1 MPVPLLYFTFANQAD
16 NHLPLLREE
25 LDQIKDILRPAE
37 SRGFIRVER
46 EESTRTADIIKTLAA
61 FPDQIAVFHY
71 SGHAGHHLLELEDG
85 PAQSGGLAKLL
96 GGQKNLVLVF
106 LNGCSTKGQ
115 VEQLLK
121 AGVKA
126 VIATSVPIQDDKA
139 SLFATAFYR
148 ALSNKRGISRA
159 FQFAAAS
166 LETARSGIPEP
177 QIFRG
182 FDLSAGEPEEIL
194 PWGLYIPAAHF
205 DETANW
211 SLPYYREIGLPA
223 DMISYI
229 NQRLHLNKYIVLV
242 LDEMCRYNKDIY
254 SQMVEIREGNEE
266 KKDSSTYLDL
276 VIQNF
281 PWVIGAQLQL
291 LRQHNKADSGRLEQL
306 LSVYVSLAM
315 TLYYILLSDCW
326 DEKRELRFP
335 VGNGFN
341 KNLLPGK
348 ENIREFDFFATMLD
362 IYRLMTEMDASFFMP
377 ETVRFCQQLEDKN
390 THAAKAWAFFEK
402 LKKNFEQAANQ
413 DIEKLCLSA
422 EQALAILL
430 KEAAFLA
437 DYKML
442 TVRNISIDYPRH
454 AKEVYEL
461 KLGALNAIVST
472 SLSLYE
478 DVDKRR
484 KSSYAN
490 CNSVILAPSEKD
502 MRQTLNLSPF
512 IIDKNAFLNNDHIDA
527 FFFTY
532 EDQGRY
538 YYLTTNHGFFQAL
551 DNEKGTDIIDTSL
564 TMADFEEGANITRNS
579 GGGDSFGFE
588 DAFGLPGATPAL
600 KDSPKAFALLET
612 QFEQLKTDF
621 NL

>member
-16 NHLPLLREE
+16 NHLPLLKEE
-25 LDQIKDILRPAE
+25 LDLIKDTLRPVEA
-37 SRGFIRVER
+37 RGFIKVER
-46 EESTRTADIIKTLAA
+46 EESAQTADIMKTLAA
-61 FPDQIAVFHY
+61 YPDQIAIFHY
-71 SGHAGHHLLELEDG
+71 SGHAGNQLLELEDG

-96 GGQKNLVLVF
+96 GDQKNLVLVF

-115 VEQLLK
+115 VEQLMK

-159 FQFAAAS
+159 FQFAAAA
-166 LETARSGIPEP
+166 LETAKSGIPEP
-177 QIFRG
+177 RIFRG
-182 FDLSAGEPEEIL
+182 FDLDEGEPGEAL
-194 PWGLYIPAAHF
+194 PWGLYIAAAGY

-211 SLPYYREIGLPA
+211 TLPYYRETGLPA

-229 NQRLHLNKYIVLV
+229 NQRLQLNKYIVLV

-254 SQMVEIREGNEE
+254 SQMVETREGNEE

-291 LRQHNKADSGRLEQL
+291 LRQHNKADFARLEQL
-306 LSVYVSLAM
+306 LSAYVSLAM
-315 TLYYILLSDCW
+315 TMYYIQLSDCW
-326 DEKRELRFP
+326 DEKREHRFS
-335 VGNGFN
+335 VDNELG
-341 KNLLPGK
+341 KDLLPSK
-348 ENIREFDFFATMLD
+348 ANIREFDFFAGLLR
-362 IYRLMTEMDASFFMP
+362 IFNLMQEKDASFFMP
-377 ETVRFCQQLEDKN
+377 ETILFCQKLTDKN
-390 THAAKAWAFFEK
+390 THAAKAWAFLEK
-402 LKKNFEQAANQ
+402 LKKDFKLSAPQ
-413 DIEKLCLSA
+413 DMEKKCLSA

-430 KEAAFLA
+430 KEAAYLA

-442 TVRNISIDYPRH
+442 TIRNISIDYPRH

-461 KLGALNAIVST
+461 KFGALNAIVST

-484 KSSYAN
+484 KNTYAN
-490 CNSVILAPSEKD
+490 CNSVVLAPSEKD

-527 FFFTY
+527 FFFAY
-532 EDQGRY
+532 ENEERY
-538 YYLTTNHGFFQAL
+538 YYLATNHGFFRAL
-551 DNEKGTDIIDTSL
+551 DNEKGTDIIDTGL
-564 TMADFEEGANITRNS
+564 TQADFEEGANITRNA
-579 GGGDSFGFE
+579 GNDEFGFD
-588 DAFGLPGATPAL
+588 DAFGIAGVPVAV
-600 KDSPKAFALLET
+600 KNSPKVFTVLET